1 MTTLTLLDTT
11 RGAIA
16 PTAAPQGLATAA
28 QAAAFLSI
36 SRSTLW
42 RLERLGTL
50 TPVRVGRALRY
61 RWPDLY
67 AIAQLGTGGA
77 K

>member
-1 MTTLTLLDTT
+1 MQQNNFFES
-11 RGAIA
+11 A
-16 PTAAPQGLATAA
+16 GLATAA

-42 RLERLGTL
+42 RLTRQGVLQ
-50 TPVRVGRALRY
+50 PIRIGRSLRF
-61 RWPDLY
+61 RWSDLL
-67 AIAQLGTGGA
+67 QLAEGGA